1 MTTKPETPDMG
12 ATPSAIT
19 MRLTGERVE
28 LHGYRIVWLTKLIHS
43 SAFEVFIAFV
53 IILNAASL
61 AMLTLPNLTPDTVF
75 ALTAVNSV
83 AYVIYVIELV
93 LRIASYGKKP
103 WRFFRNGW
111 NIFDFIVIG
120 LAPLLREH
128 VAIIRLLRLLR
139 LVRILRFLPEVRVLT
154 TSILKSLPPLISMSV
169 LVALLLFLYAMSGT
183 YLFGGAL
190 PDTWGNILLSLES
203 LFALLTLDSFGDYF
217 SAAVGVTPLA
227 IPFFLTFVFII
238 VFTVLN
244 VLIGIVLH
252 AMDQAR
258 EEIANE
264 QPQAIQL
271 ALLSNRIRESAADG
285 HLSAEE
291 ITLLRAELDALQASL
306 EAQAAVSPTGAS
318 MPSSSGSS

>member
-1 MTTKPETPDMG
+1 MTTQPPTPD
-12 ATPSAIT
+12 AIT
-19 MRLTGERVE
+19 IRLTGERIE
-28 LHGYRIVWLTKLIHS
+28 LHGYRILWLTKLIHS
-43 SAFEVFIAFV
+43 AGFELFIALTL
-53 IILNAASL
+53 ILNAVSL
-61 AMLTLPNLTPDTVF
+61 AMLTLPNLTPDTVL
-75 ALTAVNSV
+75 ALIGFNSL
-83 AYVIYVIELV
+83 AYAIYVVELV
-93 LRIASYGKKP
+93 LRIVSYGKKP

-154 TSILKSLPPLISMSV
+154 SSILKSLPPLMSMSV

-183 YLFGGAL
+183 YLFGEAL
-190 PDTWGNILLSLES
+190 PETWGNILLSLES

-217 SAAVGVTPLA
+217 SNAVSVTPLA
-227 IPFFLTFVFII
+227 IPFFLTYVFII

-258 EEIANE
+258 EEVANE
-264 QPQAIQL
+264 QPQAVQL

-285 HLSAEE
+285 HLSPEE
-291 ITLLRAELDALQASL
+291 IALLRAELDALQASL
-306 EAQAAVSPTGAS
+306 EAQAKPDNSANHR
-318 MPSSSGSS
+318 